1 MNCRTYWISGT
12 IMTDKH
18 DFFIATCTGLATVN
32 SVYFFM
38 ESVWPW
44 FLASLVVMALGMA
57 FTFRK
62 RA

>member
-1 MNCRTYWISGT
+1 
-12 IMTDKH
+12 MTDKH
-18 DFFIATCTGLATVN
+18 DLFIATCTGLATVN

-44 FLASLVVMALGMA
+44 FLASLIVMALGMA